1 MRVDSHQHFW
11 RYHPVRDAWITDEM
25 ALLKRDFLPA
35 DLLPELRA
43 NGIDACVAVQAD
55 QSEEETRF
63 LLDLAEN
70 HHEVAGVVGW
80 VDLLED
86 TVEERLAHFSQS
98 RKLRGF
104 RHIVQAEADDRFLMR
119 KEFLR
124 GIGMLSRFGFTY
136 DILIYARHLHV
147 ANEFVQ
153 QFPEQKFVVDHI
165 AKPQIKAREL
175 DGWSRGIRAIARHPN
190 VWCKVSGLVTEA
202 DWKRWRASDFRP
214 YLDVVFEAFGVDR
227 LMFGS
232 DWPVCLLGGNYA
244 KVKAIVDDY
253 TQSFSAADKDKL
265 FGGNAV
271 RFYGLAT

>member
-214 YLDVVFEAFGVDR
+214 YLDVVFDAFGVDR

-244 KVKAIVDDY
+244 RVKAIVDDY